1 MTMNSAVLSCP
12 SCGEA
17 LKVPR
22 DVETLACTRCGM
34 QLTVDWGEGYV
45 SLKILGEI
53 KQQVEADM
61 RAQERA
67 ASELAI
73 IRLNQELGL
82 LGTEKES
89 LEEKIKEVE
98 RRAHE
103 KQRRTGARP
112 VAAVAL
118 LVAILFSFLWLTLKG
133 DNELPYIGVVFLGGI
148 ALVLFIDNMRRVF
161 SRSSI
166 EQQQEVL
173 QEELAAKEEE
183 IADKLQ
189 ELKHHIG
196 KL

>member
-34 QLTVDWGEGYV
+34 QLTVERGEGYV

-82 LGTEKES
+82 LGAEKES

-98 RRAHE
+98 RRTHE
-103 KQRRTGARP
+103 KRRRTWARP

-118 LVAILFSFLWLTLKG
+118 IIAILFSFPWLTLKD

-148 ALVLFIDNMRRVF
+148 ALVLFIDNMRRAF
-161 SRSSI
+161 SRSRI
-166 EQQQEVL
+166 EQQQEAL